1 MNNRRNV
8 RRSPRNKGRRTGR
21 GGCLFVLFGVCLL
34 TFSVWQGWKEWMP
47 NFEYATPDTTI
58 KQPITWQ
65 GNSTSY
71 GAYGS
76 GKSLMI
82 PLSIIQNKIIPQAIY
97 EAASNQVILTND
109 SDVAALPLNAT
120 KGIWNGEIK
129 DWKIATQEINGE
141 IYVPMAVLEKLGV
154 AQAFE
159 YEESGAVQLV
169 LPGEQL
175 QYGETVQSDKPDVTY
190 TMREQPDRKA
200 AIVKK
205 LPAQAKIT
213 IWDSQDGWVHI
224 QDDEGSFGYIQE
236 SAVKK
241 TDVWS
246 MPAAEA
252 VEKPSF
258 VQNNTPVSL
267 AWEAVYSRNPD
278 PEALPDMPGVN
289 VISPTWFSLADDEGN
304 VNAKANKE
312 LVKWAHAENKHVW
325 ALYSNSF
332 EPERTTESLATFERR
347 NRTIQQLLQ
356 FMKQYDLDGIN
367 IDYENVNVEDRDK
380 LTQLVRELTPQF
392 HRQGLVVS
400 IDVTAKST
408 SGNWSMFLDREALGR
423 SVDYMMVMAYDEH
436 WASSPKAGSVASLP
450 WAEQSVQRIMDEDN
464 VPASKLVLGMPLYT
478 RIWTETVENGE
489 TKVSSKAVGMETIKQ
504 WIADNKLTPVM
515 NESTGQH
522 YAELTL
528 DGETQRVWI
537 EDTTSIQA
545 RIDMA
550 KQMNLAGVAV
560 WARTFGDD
568 SIWKVLNYS

>member
-65 GNSTSY
+65 GKSTSY

-82 PLSIIQNKIIPQAIY
+82 PLSVIQNKILPQAIY

-109 SDVAALPLNAT
+109 ADVAALPLDAT
-120 KGIWNGEIK
+120 KGILNGESK
-129 DWKIATQEINGE
+129 DWKIAAQEINGE

-175 QYGETVQSDKPDVTY
+175 QYGETVQSDKSDETY

-200 AIVKK
+200 AIVRK

-224 QDDEGSFGYIQE
+224 QDDEGNFGYIQE
-236 SAVKK
+236 SAIKK

-246 MPAAEA
+246 MPAAEP
-252 VEKPSF
+252 VEMPSF

-304 VNAKANKE
+304 VNAKADKK

-367 IDYENVNVEDRDK
+367 IDYENVNVEDRNK

-450 WAEQSVQRIMDEDN
+450 WAEQSVQRIMDEDH

-515 NESTGQH
+515 NETTGQH

-528 DGETQRVWI
+528 DGEKQRVWI

-550 KQMNLAGVAV
+550 KQMNLAGIAV

-568 SIWKVLNYS
+568 SLWKVLNYS

>member
-1 MNNRRNV
+1 MSNRRDV
-8 RRSPRNKGRRTGR
+8 RRNPRRTGKRPGR

-47 NFEYATPDTTI
+47 NFEYATPDTSI

-82 PLSIIQNKIIPQAIY
+82 PLSAVQDKILPQAVF
-97 EAASNQVILTND
+97 EAASNLVILTNA
-109 SDVAALPLNAT
+109 SDVATLPLDVT
-120 KGIWNGEIK
+120 KGLLNGESK
-129 DWKIATQEINGE
+129 DWKIAAQEIDGE
-141 IYVPMAVLEKLGV
+141 VYVPMAVLEKLGV

-159 YEESGAVQLV
+159 YEGSGAVQLV
-169 LPGEQL
+169 LSGEQL
-175 QYGETVQSDKPDVTY
+175 QYGETVQSDKADTTY
-190 TMREQPDRKA
+190 TVREQPDRKA
-200 AIVKK
+200 AIVTK
-205 LPAQAKIT
+205 LPVKAKIT
-213 IWDSQDGWVHI
+213 IWGIQDGWIHI
-224 QDDEGSFGYIQE
+224 QDDQGRFGYIQE
-236 SAVKK
+236 SDVAK

-246 MPAAEA
+246 MPAAKQ

-258 VQNNTPVSL
+258 VQNNMPVSL

-278 PEALPDMPGVN
+278 PDALPDMPGVN

-304 VNAKANKE
+304 VNTKADDKV
-312 LVKWAHAENKHVW
+312 VKWAHADDKYVW

-332 EPERTTESLATFERR
+332 EPERTTAALATFERR

-380 LTQLVRELTPQF
+380 LTQFVRELTPQF
-392 HRQGLVVS
+392 HREGLVVS

-436 WASSPKAGSVASLP
+436 WATSPKAGSVSSLP
-450 WAEQSVQRIMDEDN
+450 WAEQAVQRIMDEDN
-464 VPASKLVLGMPLYT
+464 VPADKLVLGMPLYT
-478 RIWTETVENGE
+478 RIWTETVEGGE

-504 WIADNKLTPVM
+504 WITDNKVTPVM
-515 NESTGQH
+515 KEQTGQH
-522 YAELTL
+522 YAEVTL
-528 DGETQRVWI
+528 NGEKQRVWI

-545 RIDMA
+545 RIQMA
-550 KQMNLAGVAV
+550 RQLNLAGVAV
-560 WARTFGDD
+560 WARTFGDE
-568 SIWKVLNYS
+568 SIWKVLNY